1 MAALPSL
8 SALLLLLLPL
18 AATFNVDT
26 RLAVVKEGDS
36 GSLFGFS
43 VALHRQL
50 NPIDRSVLLV
60 GAPRAKALPN
70 QHANRTGGV
79 YQCPFTTN
87 TDDCQ
92 RIIFDNDADPM
103 IESKQDQWMGVTVKS
118 QGPGGKVLACAHRYE
133 TRRFVGQPEE
143 TRGMIG
149 RCYVLSQDLM
159 MNEQDEMDGGSWQ
172 FCAGRPDSHEQFG
185 VCQQGLDA
193 GFTRDFHYIYF
204 GAPGAYNWKGIM
216 FLTSIDSSGADQNLY
231 KTEEPKDKPPGS
243 SLSLEVSRNSY
254 LGFSMDSGK
263 SVMVRNVLSFVAG
276 APRANHTG
284 AVVVLKKDSLS
295 SLTPEQTI
303 YGEELASSFGYDV
316 TLADLNNDGW
326 LDLVV
331 GAPQYFDRRED
342 IGGAVYVYMNQQGG
356 YDEHNF
362 IRLNGTK
369 DSMFGLAVANIGDIN
384 QDGFEDIAVGAPYDG
399 SGKVFIYHGGR
410 MGINPKASQ
419 AISGDDFNYK
429 VEKFGYSITG
439 GMDVDGNTYPDLLI
453 GSLSDKIALLRA
465 RPVITPNILVT
476 SDKDIDI
483 NVKNCDNDKRICIKV
498 KACFSYRAKP
508 ANYNPIINLTYTF
521 EAEMDRRKQGLG
533 SRVSFLHR
541 GSNSPE
547 EYVLSGSLLLMG
559 QGRER
564 CAEKTM
570 QLQENIK
577 DKLRPIPL
585 QLTYE
590 ISQVV
595 KTKRQATP
603 SLQPVLD
610 AQVPSRMKTE
620 INFVKEGCGPDNIC
634 QSNLILKYNYCSREE
649 NEKFKPL
656 KSMSGQQVFSLSDQ
670 KDLALEVSISNT
682 GDDAHEAHLIV
693 NLPDTV
699 SYGGFRKKSV
709 PEEVQL
715 VCVANA
721 NGSLADCE
729 LGNPLKRG
737 QTVSF
742 YLILSTSGITLDTSE
757 ISTALLLTTTSE
769 QPDLSAL
776 SAKLKVVIELALT
789 VTGFTKPSQAK
800 FGGEIRGE
808 SVMKTEEDV
817 GSLIEYDFKV
827 LNLGKSLGSLGS
839 AFISISWPAE
849 IPNGKW
855 LLYLVSVE
863 MVGTR
868 ETHCKP
874 SGNRINELGLQSVRQ
889 KTKRQAPE
897 PSPPAQKVA
906 PEISPSND
914 KRRSLKL
921 DCRDG
926 TARCY
931 TLQCPLTAMDS
942 VAEIKLR
949 ARLWNSTFLEE
960 YSHLDQLE
968 IITRATVG
976 ILSQSPNIVMKDA
989 RPDGYP
995 VRLTVFPEKTS
1006 PLYHSIP
1013 WWIILLAVLAGVL
1026 VLALLV
1032 FLLWKV
1038 TATSATVTSCMRT
1051 FLIHRRCCCAT
1062 WGVEEEEEGGGV
1074 ERASGCPARAV
1085 NSRDVRGPAHVP
1097 PAPLPCP
1104 FAVWILRAQDHGGAL
1119 RS

>member
-8 SALLLLLLPL
+8 SALLLLLPL
-18 AATFNVDT
+18 AAAFNVDT

-231 KTEEPKDKPPGS
+231 KTEEAKDKPPGS

-508 ANYNPIINLTYTF
+508 VNYNPIINLTYTF

-649 NEKFKPL
+649 NDKFKSL

-682 GDDAHEAHLIV
+682 GDDAHEAHLIM

-699 SYGGFRKKSV
+699 SYGGFRKKTV

-874 SGNRINELGLQSVRQ
+874 SVNRINELGLQSVRQ

-968 IITRATVG
+968 IITRAKVG

-995 VRLTVFPEKTS
+995 VRLTVFPEKTA

-1032 FLLWKV
+1032 FLLWKCGFFARKTTEARYEAKYHKAKIEV
-1038 TATSATVTSCMRT
+1038 QPSEKDKLATEA
-1051 FLIHRRCCCAT
+1051 
-1062 WGVEEEEEGGGV
+1062 
-1074 ERASGCPARAV
+1074 
-1085 NSRDVRGPAHVP
+1085 
-1097 PAPLPCP
+1097 
-1104 FAVWILRAQDHGGAL
+1104 
-1119 RS
+1119 

>member
-1032 FLLWKV
+1032 FLLWKCGFFARKTTEARYEAKYHKAKIEV
-1038 TATSATVTSCMRT
+1038 QPSEKDKLATEA
-1051 FLIHRRCCCAT
+1051 
-1062 WGVEEEEEGGGV
+1062 
-1074 ERASGCPARAV
+1074 
-1085 NSRDVRGPAHVP
+1085 
-1097 PAPLPCP
+1097 
-1104 FAVWILRAQDHGGAL
+1104 
-1119 RS
+1119 

>member
-8 SALLLLLLPL
+8 SALLLLLLLPL

-1032 FLLWKV
+1032 FLLWKCGFFARKTTEARYEAKYHKAKIEV
-1038 TATSATVTSCMRT
+1038 QPSEKDKLATEA
-1051 FLIHRRCCCAT
+1051 
-1062 WGVEEEEEGGGV
+1062 
-1074 ERASGCPARAV
+1074 
-1085 NSRDVRGPAHVP
+1085 
-1097 PAPLPCP
+1097 
-1104 FAVWILRAQDHGGAL
+1104 
-1119 RS
+1119 